1 MLPDLISTYNQSNKA
16 ITKVTSVQTIAEM
29 LIVVANSKS
38 FFWEICKL
46 VRIYFTIPIS
56 TATAERSFSMLRW
69 LKTYF
74 RSSMSQL
81 SLNHAMLLN
90 VHKDK
95 TDNIDTEQIAS

>member
-16 ITKVTSVQTIAEM
+16 ITKVTSVRTIAEM

-46 VRIYFTIPIS
+46 VRIYFTIPIF

-69 LKTYF
+69 LAKNIPSLKHVSVVTQSCYATEC
-74 RSSMSQL
+74 SQRQ
-81 SLNHAMLLN
+81 N
-90 VHKDK
+90 
-95 TDNIDTEQIAS
+95 